1 MTSISQNKKM
11 KKETVKS
18 LSSIKQV
25 SWTSIE
31 EPQTV
36 EKFRENLK
44 KYFMTVL
51 DPKTKTTYLVT
62 REMHIDIERISK
74 MDDIYEITKTGW
86 CGSGRPF
93 HISPLFETSFMDG
106 ERCFETITTNYPQI
120 IDELKRVK
128 FVLKWVGMDN
138 QIYRKYFVKTL
149 GNFSGYSSETQK
161 EAVN

>member
-1 MTSISQNKKM
+1 
-11 KKETVKS
+11 
-18 LSSIKQV
+18 
-25 SWTSIE
+25 
-31 EPQTV
+31 
-36 EKFRENLK
+36 
-44 KYFMTVL
+44 
-51 DPKTKTTYLVT
+51 
-62 REMHIDIERISK
+62 
-74 MDDIYEITKTGW
+74 
-86 CGSGRPF
+86 
-93 HISPLFETSFMDG
+93 MDG